1 MCHISAPL
9 FFLLHR
15 PPRSSSEELGDIAR
29 DVVHAAGHREGL
41 RAASELV
48 CWYQGLLARALVRQ
62 WAREGSRHERVLLV
76 YGVGCVFVKH
86 LGDIAGEGD

>member
-1 MCHISAPL
+1 M
-9 FFLLHR
+9 
-15 PPRSSSEELGDIAR
+15 
-29 DVVHAAGHREGL
+29 HAAGHREGL

-48 CWYQGLLARALVRQ
+48 CWYQGLLARALVRH